1 MSSRLVWV
9 HQNSR
14 VEQTMQ
20 KCEPMAFCILQ
31 DNRPGPIFCIFS
43 PKCGSFW
50 KFEVLGYESLVLT
63 NLVLAV
69 FLSSAAGER
78 RTTLI
83 VAG

>member
-1 MSSRLVWV
+1 MSLWLSVYFRTTDLG
-9 HQNSR
+9 QYFAASSLPN
-14 VEQTMQ
+14 
-20 KCEPMAFCILQ
+20 MAHFTT
-31 DNRPGPIFCIFS
+31 
-43 PKCGSFW
+43 FW

-69 FLSSAAGER
+69 FLTSAAGER